1 MSEMTLWAVLLCIA
15 IVKQKR
21 EQKIE
26 KNKKKDGLRRK
37 LGFTEHNIMMLSE

>member
-26 KNKKKDGLRRK
+26 KKKKDGLRRK
-37 LGFTEHNIMMLSE
+37 LGFSD

>member
-26 KNKKKDGLRRK
+26 KKKKKRWINKKIR
-37 LGFTEHNIMMLSE
+37 F